1 MSLRDPP
8 RPLARPQAAP
18 SAAAHFDDF
27 VAPTKILYVGDTP
40 ATIHLRKCRLTLPG
54 STAGGAS
61 ADARRRERDATAE
74 FDQAEIA
81 IGSQGDNDFV
91 LHDDTVSRHHCK
103 IVQEDAAWVLV
114 DLGSTN
120 GSFINRVRVREAFL
134 QPGCTVHLGQVEMKF
149 QAADEEVEIVPSHK
163 ERLGAAVGRSRKIRE
178 VFSLVEKIAP
188 TGTTVVI
195 EGETGTGKEV
205 IAHEIHRLSPRAR
218 APLMVL
224 DCGAVPPNLIE
235 SELFGHDKGAFTGAV
250 MTRQGLFELAH
261 GGTLFLDEL
270 GELPLDLQPKLL
282 RALES
287 REIRRVGGTRSIRV
301 DVRILVATNRD
312 LEAEVAAGRFREDLF
327 YRLSVVR
334 LRLPP
339 LRERAEDLPLLV
351 RQLLARLPA
360 NQRPDPRPDH
370 KQNQPASGGQRIREV
385 TREAMELLSA
395 YRWPG
400 NVRELANVLE
410 RAVSLADGEILS
422 ARDLPDVVRG
432 EARLPIRGGLTPPP
446 IPLDAAGDATFKE
459 AKERLLSS
467 FERDYLVSLLKKTGG
482 NISQAAREA
491 DIDRKYFRKLMKKY
505 GVAGTEGDV
514 GDDDE

>member
-1 MSLRDPP
+1 
-8 RPLARPQAAP
+8 
-18 SAAAHFDDF
+18 
-27 VAPTKILYVGDTP
+27 
-40 ATIHLRKCRLTLPG
+40 
-54 STAGGAS
+54 
-61 ADARRRERDATAE
+61 
-74 FDQAEIA
+74 
-81 IGSQGDNDFV
+81 
-91 LHDDTVSRHHCK
+91 
-103 IVQEDAAWVLV
+103 VLV
-114 DLGSTN
+114 DLASTN

-134 QPGCTVHLGQVEMKF
+134 QPGCTLHLGKVEIKF
-149 QAADEEVEIVPSHK
+149 VAADEEVEIVPSHK
-163 ERLGAAVGRSRKIRE
+163 ERLGAAVGRSRKMRE
-178 VFSLVEKIAP
+178 IFSVVEKIAP

-195 EGETGTGKEV
+195 DGETGTGKEV
-205 IAHEIHRLSPRAR
+205 IAQEIHRLSPRAKG
-218 APLMVL
+218 PIMVL

-235 SELFGHDKGAFTGAV
+235 SELFGHEKGAFTGAV

-261 GGTLFLDEL
+261 GGSLFLDEL

-301 DVRILVATNRD
+301 DVRIIAATNRD
-312 LEAEVAAGRFREDLF
+312 LETEVANGRFREDLF

-339 LRERAEDLPLLV
+339 LRERTEDLPLLV

-360 NQRPDPRPDH
+360 NQRS
-370 KQNQPASGGQRIREV
+370 NGAQRIRDV
-385 TREAMELLSA
+385 SSAAMERLQV

-410 RAVSLADGEILS
+410 RAVSLADGELIE
-422 ARDLPDVVRG
+422 AADLPEVVRAEPRVSTG
-432 EARLPIRGGLTPPP
+432 RTVLPPP
-446 IPLDAAGDATFKE
+446 IPQDAAAGGSFKE

-467 FERDYLVSLLKKTGG
+467 FERDFLVALLKKTGG

-505 GVAGTEGDV
+505 GLAGDADGEP
-514 GDDDE
+514 DDE

>member
-1 MSLRDPP
+1 MSLREPP
-8 RPLARPQAAP
+8 PPLRPRTHAP
-18 SAAAHFDDF
+18 KHFDDF

-40 ATIHLRKCRLTLPG
+40 ATIHLRKCRLSLQGT
-54 STAGGAS
+54 TAAGGSGGAGG
-61 ADARRRERDATAE
+61 RPRERE
-74 FDQAEIA
+74 FDQAEVA
-81 IGSQGDNDFV
+81 IGSQADNDFV
-91 LHDDTVSRHHCK
+91 LHDDTVSRHHCR

-120 GSFINRVRVREAFL
+120 GSFVNRVRVREAFL
-134 QPGCTVHLGQVEMKF
+134 QPGCTVHLGQVELRF

-163 ERLGAAVGRSRKIRE
+163 ERLGAAVGRSRKMRE
-178 VFSLVEKIAP
+178 VFSVVEKIAP

-205 IAHEIHRLSPRAR
+205 IAQEIHRLSPRSKG
-218 APLMVL
+218 PLMVL

-235 SELFGHDKGAFTGAV
+235 SELFGHEKGAFTGAV

-301 DVRILVATNRD
+301 DVRIIAATNRD
-312 LEAEVAAGRFREDLF
+312 LEQEVAGGRFREDLF

-351 RQLLARLPA
+351 RLLLGRLPA
-360 NQRPDPRPDH
+360 NQ
-370 KQNQPASGGQRIREV
+370 KPAQAAGGGQRIRDL
-385 TREAMELLSA
+385 TREAMELLAA

-400 NVRELANVLE
+400 NVRELGNVLE
-410 RAVSLADGEILS
+410 RAVSLADGEVLS
-422 ARDLPDVVRG
+422 ARDLPEVVRG
-432 EARLPIRGGLTPPP
+432 EPRLPGRAGATPPP
-446 IPLDAAGDATFKE
+446 IPIDAASDGTFKE

-505 GVAGTEGDV
+505 GVAGVDTGD
-514 GDDDE
+514 GDDDD